1 MGRPQSD
8 LSAACQPVRNKGI
21 CGALPWPIADEY
33 LAPSGRILFTVET
46 IMDGVPIKLEEGK
59 NRAGM
64 MGLIRELL
72 RPYRGSL
79 VLILVAMLVQST
91 MTLAA
96 PWPLKIILDNVVVGK
111 KLDPW
116 AARLLGP
123 LLAHGHR
130 VHLAMVAAL
139 AVVIIAILNATASYV
154 ANYFTESVGQW
165 VANDLR
171 MRTYHHLQYLSLRYY
186 DTHQSGV
193 LLSTI
198 TADVLTIQNFASS
211 ATLGIVVDMFTI
223 LGMLV
228 VMLCLNWDFTLVAV
242 AVTPLLLLLASRF
255 KKAVKKS
262 THEVRKQQSNI
273 VSVVQQDLESIR
285 VVTAFGRQELEQA
298 MLETVSHAT
307 VAAALKAR
315 QVKALLSPI
324 VTVIVSLCIAF
335 VLWRG
340 SLLILAGGMTAG
352 ELTVFLSYL
361 ASFFKPVKDLA
372 SMNNS
377 IAMTAVAVE
386 RIRTILDADTILPE
400 KPDGSEQAIRGDIV
414 FDHVAFAYDESC
426 PVLRDVCFTVKAG
439 QMVGVVGPT
448 GGGKSTIMSLIP
460 RFYDP
465 DAGRIQV
472 DGLDVRD
479 FRLQALRDQIGYV
492 LQETVLF
499 RGTVRD
505 NIAYGRAGATDEEII
520 EAAKLANADEFIARM
535 PDGYQTLVGDRGD
548 TLSGGQRQR
557 IGIARAIIRNNP
569 ILILDEP
576 TAALDTESERLVI
589 EALQR
594 LMKGRT
600 VLTIAHRLSTIRDA
614 DKIIVLKGGV
624 VAEQGTHDEL
634 LAMGGTYAE
643 LYSVQF
649 DTTPAKAAP

>member
-1 MGRPQSD
+1 
-8 LSAACQPVRNKGI
+8 
-21 CGALPWPIADEY
+21 
-33 LAPSGRILFTVET
+33 
-46 IMDGVPIKLEEGK
+46 MDDVATPLEDPEE
-59 NRAGM
+59 RAGM

-79 VLILVAMLVQST
+79 AIILAAMVVQSA

-96 PWPLKIILDNVVVGK
+96 PWPLKIILDNVVVGRR
-111 KLDPW
+111 LDPW
-116 AARLLGP
+116 MARLLNP
-123 LLAHGHR
+123 LLIHGHR
-130 VHLAMVAAL
+130 EHLAMLAAF
-139 AVVIIAILNATASYV
+139 AVVLIAVLNSAASYL

-186 DTHQSGV
+186 DTHQSGI

-211 ATLGIVVDMFTI
+211 ATLGILIDMITI

-228 VMLCLNWDFTLVAV
+228 IMFFMNWDFTLIAV
-242 AVTPLLLLLASRF
+242 AVTPLMLLLASRF

-262 THEVRKQQSNI
+262 TREVRKKQSKM
-273 VSVVQQDLESIR
+273 VAVVQQDLESIR
-285 VVTAFGRQELEQA
+285 VVKAFGRQELEQQELA
-298 MLETVSHAT
+298 VVSQAT

-324 VTVIVSLCIAF
+324 VSIIVAFCIGF

-340 SLLILAGGMTAG
+340 SLLILAKGMTAG

-361 ASFFKPVKDLA
+361 GSFFKPVKDLA

-377 IAMTAVAVE
+377 IAQTAVAVE
-386 RIRTILDADTILPE
+386 RIRTILDADAILPE
-400 KPDGSEQAIRGDIV
+400 KPDAHEQEIRGDIV

-426 PVLRDVCFTVKAG
+426 PVLRDVSFHVEPG

-465 DAGRIQV
+465 SAGKILV
-472 DGLDVRD
+472 DGIDVRD
-479 FRLQALRDQIGYV
+479 YRLKSLRDQIGYV

-520 EAAKLANADEFIARM
+520 EAAKLANADEFISRM
-535 PDGYQTLVGDRGD
+535 PNGYQSFVGDRGD

-576 TAALDTESERLVI
+576 TAALDAESERLVI
-589 EALQR
+589 EALER

-614 DKIIVLKGGV
+614 DKIIVLKDGV
-624 VAEQGTHDEL
+624 VAEQGTHDQL

-649 DTTPAKAAP
+649 DTTAAKAAP

>member
-1 MGRPQSD
+1 
-8 LSAACQPVRNKGI
+8 
-21 CGALPWPIADEY
+21 
-33 LAPSGRILFTVET
+33 
-46 IMDGVPIKLEEGK
+46 MDGVATDQEDNDKGP
-59 NRAGM
+59 GM

-79 VLILVAMLVQST
+79 AIILTAMIVQSA

-96 PWPLKIILDNVVVGK
+96 PWPLKIILDNVILGR
-111 KLDPW
+111 KLNPW
-116 AARLLGP
+116 MDRWLSPMLQ
-123 LLAHGHR
+123 HGHR
-130 VHLAMVAAL
+130 VHLAMLAAV
-139 AVVIIAILNATASYV
+139 AVVLIAVFNAFASYL

-211 ATLGIVVDMFTI
+211 ATLGIVVDMITI

-228 VMLCLNWDFTLVAV
+228 IMFFMNWDFTLIAV
-242 AVTPLLLLLASRF
+242 AVTPLMLLLASRF

-273 VSVVQQDLESIR
+273 VAVVQQDLESIR
-285 VVTAFGRQELEQA
+285 VVTAFGRQELEQEA
-298 MLETVSHAT
+298 LQAVSHAT

-315 QVKALLSPI
+315 QVKALLSPLVSII
-324 VTVIVSLCIAF
+324 VASCVGF

-340 SLLILAGGMTAG
+340 SLLILAGWMTAG

-361 ASFFKPVKDLA
+361 GSFFKPVKDLA

-377 IAMTAVAVE
+377 IAQTAVAVE
-386 RIRTILDADTILPE
+386 RIRTILDADAILPE
-400 KPDGSEQAIRGDIV
+400 KPDAREQPIRGEIV

-426 PVLRDVCFTVKAG
+426 PVLRDVNFTVNPG
-439 QMVGVVGPT
+439 QMIGVVGPT

-465 DAGRIQV
+465 SAGKVLV
-472 DGLDVRD
+472 DGIDVRD
-479 FRLQALRDQIGYV
+479 YRLQSLRNQIGYV

-520 EAAKLANADEFIARM
+520 QAAKLANADEFITRM
-535 PDGYQTLVGDRGD
+535 PSGYQSFVGDRGD

-589 EALQR
+589 EALER

-624 VAEQGTHDEL
+624 VAEQGTHEQL

-649 DTTPAKAAP
+649 DMAQKYNV

>member
-1 MGRPQSD
+1 
-8 LSAACQPVRNKGI
+8 
-21 CGALPWPIADEY
+21 
-33 LAPSGRILFTVET
+33 
-46 IMDGVPIKLEEGK
+46 MDGW
-59 NRAGM
+59 
-64 MGLIRELL
+64 L
-72 RPYRGSL
+72 RP
-79 VLILVAMLVQST
+79 MLT
-91 MTLAA
+91 
-96 PWPLKIILDNVVVGK
+96 
-111 KLDPW
+111 
-116 AARLLGP
+116 
-123 LLAHGHR
+123 HGHR
-130 VHLAMVAAL
+130 VHLAVLAAV
-139 AVVIIAILNATASYV
+139 AVVIIAVFNALASYL

-211 ATLGIVVDMFTI
+211 ATLGIVVDMITI

-228 VMLCLNWDFTLVAV
+228 IMFFLNWDFTLIAV

-273 VSVVQQDLESIR
+273 VAVVQQDLESIR
-285 VVTAFGRQELEQA
+285 VVKAFGRQELEQ
-298 MLETVSHAT
+298 ETLQAVSNAT

-324 VTVIVSLCIAF
+324 VSIIVAFCIGF

-340 SLLILAGGMTAG
+340 SLLILAGWMTAG

-361 ASFFKPVKDLA
+361 GSFFKPVKDLA

-377 IAMTAVAVE
+377 IAQTAVAVE
-386 RIRTILDADTILPE
+386 RIRTILDADAILPE
-400 KPDGSEQAIRGDIV
+400 KPDAREQPIQGEIV

-426 PVLRDVCFTVKAG
+426 PVLRDVSFIVKPG
-439 QMVGVVGPT
+439 QMIGVVGPT

-465 DAGRIQV
+465 GAGKVLV
-472 DGLDVRD
+472 DGIDVRD
-479 FRLQALRDQIGYV
+479 YRLQSLRNQIGYV

-505 NIAYGRAGATDEEII
+505 NIAYGRVGATDEEIV
-520 EAAKLANADEFIARM
+520 EAAKLANADEFISRM
-535 PDGYQTLVGDRGD
+535 PNGYQSFVGDRGD

-589 EALQR
+589 EALER

-624 VAEQGTHDEL
+624 VAEQGTHDQL
-634 LAMGGTYAE
+634 LALGGTYAE

-649 DTTPAKAAP
+649 DTAAAKAAP

>member
-1 MGRPQSD
+1 MVDGP
-8 LSAACQPVRNKGI
+8 
-21 CGALPWPIADEY
+21 
-33 LAPSGRILFTVET
+33 
-46 IMDGVPIKLEEGK
+46 MDQRDAGK
-59 NRAGM
+59 AQDDQGM
-64 MGLIRELL
+64 MPLIRELL

-79 VLILVAMLVQST
+79 AMILVAMLIQSL
-91 MTLAA
+91 MTLSA
-96 PWPLKIILDNVVVGK
+96 PWPLKIIIDNVVVGR

-116 AARLLGP
+116 LAGLLKP
-123 LLAHGHR
+123 LLTHGHR
-130 VHLAMVAAL
+130 AHLAEIAAL
-139 AVVIIAILNATASYV
+139 AVIVIAVLNAAASYL
-154 ANYFTESVGQW
+154 ANYLTESVGQW

-228 VMLCLNWDFTLVAV
+228 VMFFLNWDFTLVAV
-242 AVTPLLLLLASRF
+242 AITPLLLLLASRF
-255 KKAVKKS
+255 KKAVKAS

-273 VSVVQQDLESIR
+273 VAVVQQDLESIR
-285 VVTAFGRQELEQA
+285 VVTAFGRQELEQQA
-298 MLETVSHAT
+298 LAAVSQAT

-324 VTVIVSLCIAF
+324 VSIIVSCCVAF

-340 SLLILAGGMTAG
+340 SLLILTGGMTAG

-361 ASFFKPVKDLA
+361 GSFFKPVKDLA

-377 IAMTAVAVE
+377 IAQTAVAVE
-386 RIRTILDADTILPE
+386 RIRTILDADAILPE
-400 KPDGSEQAIRGDIV
+400 KPDAQEKKILGEIT
-414 FDHVAFAYDESC
+414 FEHVAFAYDASC
-426 PVLRDVCFTVKAG
+426 PVLRDVSFHVKPG

-465 DAGRIQV
+465 SAGQVLV
-472 DGLDVRD
+472 DGVDVRD
-479 FRLQALRDQIGYV
+479 YRLQTLRDQIGYV

-505 NIAYGRAGATDEEII
+505 NIAYGREGATEKEIV

-535 PDGYQTLVGDRGD
+535 PDGYQTFVGDRGD

-589 EALQR
+589 EALER

-624 VAEQGTHDEL
+624 VAEQGTHEQL
-634 LAMGGTYAE
+634 LALGGTYAE

-649 DTTPAKAAP
+649 DTTAARAAL

>member
-1 MGRPQSD
+1 
-8 LSAACQPVRNKGI
+8 
-21 CGALPWPIADEY
+21 
-33 LAPSGRILFTVET
+33 
-46 IMDGVPIKLEEGK
+46 MDGVATQLEDTDNGP
-59 NRAGM
+59 GM

-79 VLILVAMLVQST
+79 AIILTAMIVQSA

-96 PWPLKIILDNVVVGK
+96 PWPLKIILDNVILGR
-111 KLDPW
+111 KLSPW
-116 AARLLGP
+116 MNHF
-123 LLAHGHR
+123 LAPVLTHGHR
-130 VHLAMVAAL
+130 VHIAAVAAV
-139 AVVIIAILNATASYV
+139 AVVIIALFNALASYL

-186 DTHQSGV
+186 DTHQAGV

-211 ATLGIVVDMFTI
+211 ATLGIVIDMITI

-228 VMLCLNWDFTLVAV
+228 IMFFMNWDFTLIAV
-242 AVTPLLLLLASRF
+242 AVTPLMLLLASRF

-273 VSVVQQDLESIR
+273 VAVVQQDLESIR
-285 VVTAFGRQELEQA
+285 VVKAFGRQELEQEE
-298 MLETVSHAT
+298 LQVVSHAT

-315 QVKALLSPI
+315 QVKALLSPLVSII
-324 VTVIVSLCIAF
+324 VACCVGF

-340 SLLILAGGMTAG
+340 SLLILAGWMTAG

-361 ASFFKPVKDLA
+361 GSFFKPVKDLA

-377 IAMTAVAVE
+377 IAQTAVAVE
-386 RIRTILDADTILPE
+386 RIRQILDADSILPE
-400 KPDGSEQAIRGDIV
+400 KPDAGEQVIHGEIV
-414 FDHVAFAYDESC
+414 FDHVAFAYDESY
-426 PVLRDVCFTVKAG
+426 PVLRDVSFTVNAG
-439 QMVGVVGPT
+439 QMIGVVGPT

-465 DAGRIQV
+465 SAGKVLV
-472 DGLDVRD
+472 DGIDVRD
-479 FRLQALRDQIGYV
+479 YRLRNLRDQIGYV

-535 PDGYQTLVGDRGD
+535 PNGYQSFVGDRGD

-589 EALQR
+589 EALER

-624 VAEQGTHDEL
+624 VAEQGTHEQL

-649 DTTPAKAAP
+649 DTTAAKAAP

>member
-1 MGRPQSD
+1 VVE
-8 LSAACQPVRNKGI
+8 AAQLEDDKKG
-21 CGALPWPIADEY
+21 
-33 LAPSGRILFTVET
+33 SG
-46 IMDGVPIKLEEGK
+46 MSS
-59 NRAGM
+59 
-64 MGLIRELL
+64 LIRELL
-72 RPYRGSL
+72 HPYRGSL
-79 VLILVAMLVQST
+79 VIILVAMLVQST

-96 PWPLKIILDNVVVGK
+96 PWPLKIVIDNVVVGR
-111 KLDPW
+111 KLDRW
-116 AARLLGP
+116 
-123 LLAHGHR
+123 LAHLIEPVLAHAHR
-130 VHLAMVAAL
+130 AHLAEIAAL
-139 AVVIIAILNATASYV
+139 AVILIAIFNAVASYT

-186 DTHQSGV
+186 DSHQSGV

-228 VMLCLNWDFTLVAV
+228 VMFFLNWDFTLIAV
-242 AVTPLLLLLASRF
+242 AITPLLLLLATRF
-255 KKAVKKS
+255 KKAVKSS

-273 VSVVQQDLESIR
+273 VAVVQQDLESIK
-285 VVTAFGRQELEQA
+285 VVTAFGRQELEQQELA
-298 MLETVSHAT
+298 AVSAAT

-324 VTVIVSLCIAF
+324 VSVIVSFCVAF

-340 SLLILAGGMTAG
+340 SLLILTGGMTAG

-377 IAMTAVAVE
+377 IAQTAVAVE
-386 RIRTILDADTILPE
+386 RIRTILDADAILPE
-400 KPDGSEQAIRGDIV
+400 KPDAREKTIKGEIV
-414 FDHVAFAYDESC
+414 FDHVAFAYDASC
-426 PVLRDVCFTVKAG
+426 PVLRDVSFNVKPG
-439 QMVGVVGPT
+439 QMIGVVGPT

-465 DAGRIQV
+465 SAGAVVV
-472 DGLDVRD
+472 DGVDVRD
-479 FRLQALRDQIGYV
+479 YRLQALRDQIGYV

-505 NIAYGRAGATDEEII
+505 NIAYGRADATEEEII

-535 PDGYQTLVGDRGD
+535 PNSYQTFVGDRGD

-589 EALQR
+589 EALER

-614 DKIIVLKGGV
+614 DKIIVLKDGV

-634 LAMGGTYAE
+634 LALGGTYAE

-649 DTTPAKAAP
+649 DTTPAKSAP